1 MKVSLDVGEH
11 VYVARLFIVFEC
23 VGLSG
28 AIDLTKVVVTG
39 ISLACG
45 ARLDEVRDSDC
56 GQQTYD
62 SDHYHYLNQGKTG
75 LSVLIYLHTIT
86 VLRRCG
92 PAADRLRINA
102 NLPTYCPLRPQLGLS
117 THSAK
122 VDPEKE
128 QARGETSGLF

>member
-1 MKVSLDVGEH
+1 MQINLNVGEQIR
-11 VYVARLFIVFEC
+11 ALGLLIIFES
-23 VGLSG
+23 VSLSG
-28 AIDLTKVVVTG
+28 AVNLAKVVVTG

-62 SDHYHYLNQGKTG
+62 GDHYHYLNQGKTG
-75 LSVLIYLHTIT
+75 LSVLIYLHTIA

-102 NLPTYCPLRPQLGLS
+102 NLP
-117 THSAK
+117 
-122 VDPEKE
+122 
-128 QARGETSGLF
+128 